1 MELRRC
7 QSSDLQ
13 AIIDLNEAIYAALP
27 DKSVLR
33 HNSPEMIAS
42 CLEEPNVTL
51 GIWDGSVL
59 VAIGMLYVPL
69 CLEEDHFHDLDLQGD
84 YKSANQKLFLVR
96 ESYRGQGLQRRLIR
110 EVEKVAVARGFNLL
124 CTTVAPNNDFS
135 INNFL
140 KEGYVYAKTEE
151 KYGGLLR
158 NLYYKIVK
166 KVVFLQPNHINKYNK
181 NNLNHY
187 TMKKLFAIVALIA
200 AMSFAGKAQ
209 AQIVAYL
216 GYAPETFKT
225 TNTITNT
232 FSGTNFQGFFLGGA
246 YNIELPFLSGLGVA
260 PGLQFRLNTRSD
272 NQNTQTQTLIDI
284 PILVDYV
291 IPINKNITVAPFVGP
306 MLSLALSGTSK
317 NKNTDIS
324 YPWYGENG
332 SLNRFNL
339 YGVVGAEGSYANF
352 MLFLGYRFG
361 FFDIDKLDI
370 SKTKANGFFV
380 GLGYSF

>member
-166 KVVFLQPNHINKYNK
+166 KSSI
-181 NNLNHY
+181 
-187 TMKKLFAIVALIA
+187 FA
-200 AMSFAGKAQ
+200 
-209 AQIVAYL
+209 
-216 GYAPETFKT
+216 T
-225 TNTITNT
+225 
-232 FSGTNFQGFFLGGA
+232 
-246 YNIELPFLSGLGVA
+246 
-260 PGLQFRLNTRSD
+260 
-272 NQNTQTQTLIDI
+272 
-284 PILVDYV
+284 
-291 IPINKNITVAPFVGP
+291 
-306 MLSLALSGTSK
+306 
-317 NKNTDIS
+317 
-324 YPWYGENG
+324 
-332 SLNRFNL
+332 
-339 YGVVGAEGSYANF
+339 
-352 MLFLGYRFG
+352 
-361 FFDIDKLDI
+361 
-370 SKTKANGFFV
+370 
-380 GLGYSF
+380 

>member
-7 QSSDLQ
+7 QPSDLQ
-13 AIIDLNEAIYAALP
+13 AVIDLNETIYSVLP

-140 KEGYVYAKTEE
+140 KEGYVYAKTEK

-166 KVVFLQPNHINKYNK
+166 KSSI
-181 NNLNHY
+181 
-187 TMKKLFAIVALIA
+187 FAT
-200 AMSFAGKAQ
+200 
-209 AQIVAYL
+209 
-216 GYAPETFKT
+216 E
-225 TNTITNT
+225 
-232 FSGTNFQGFFLGGA
+232 
-246 YNIELPFLSGLGVA
+246 
-260 PGLQFRLNTRSD
+260 
-272 NQNTQTQTLIDI
+272 
-284 PILVDYV
+284 
-291 IPINKNITVAPFVGP
+291 
-306 MLSLALSGTSK
+306 
-317 NKNTDIS
+317 S
-324 YPWYGENG
+324 Y
-332 SLNRFNL
+332 
-339 YGVVGAEGSYANF
+339 
-352 MLFLGYRFG
+352 
-361 FFDIDKLDI
+361 
-370 SKTKANGFFV
+370 
-380 GLGYSF
+380 